1 MSNRKRYDTELE
13 TLNDS
18 LTEMGAASADAVY
31 AACLLLTAQNDSTA
45 AGILD
50 GDKKIDGMEQK
61 IEQHCLTLLLRQQP
75 VATDLRRI
83 SAALKLVTDLER
95 IGDHAADIAEI
106 SQMLEQ
112 GWQSR
117 IPVQADINRMA
128 QVALEMVRAAIAAF
142 VGTDTE
148 KAEAVIARDDTV
160 DGLFDTIK
168 KELGAYIAKN
178 PGEIDAALD
187 LLMVIKYL
195 ERLGD
200 HAVNIAEWVRFLK
213 TGFYRGRQIV

>member
-1 MSNRKRYDTELE
+1 MSYRKEYDAELE
-13 TLNDS
+13 KLNDS
-18 LTEMGAASADAVY
+18 LTEMGAAAADAVS
-31 AACLLLTAQNDSTA
+31 AACLLLTARNDSLA

-50 GDKKIDGMEQK
+50 GDKKIDDMEQK
-61 IEQHCLTLLLRQQP
+61 IEKHCLGLLLRQQP
-75 VATDLRRI
+75 VASDLRRV
-83 SAALKLVTDLER
+83 STALKLVTDLER
-95 IGDHAADIAEI
+95 IGDHAVDIAEI
-106 SQMLEQ
+106 SQVLEP

-117 IPVQADINRMA
+117 IPVQADVSRMA
-128 QVALEMVRAAIAAF
+128 QVALEMVREAIAAF

-168 KELGAYIAKN
+168 KELGAYIVQN
-178 PGEIDAALD
+178 PNEIDAAMD
-187 LLMVIKYL
+187 LLMILKYL